1 MNIKPLKKW
10 LNIKEGVKMSKY
22 RTELDEL
29 TDERR
34 YSFRGIFTYTGY
46 KNTGRFS
53 DKYGILYSPTFMLK
67 NVEYWNEENNT
78 WEFVAEHLW
87 LNYTKQFKYYFP
99 LLKDDIIYFNG
110 RIKKYSYKDGINVR
124 INIPT
129 KVKVERNGD
138 IIDKTGTEV
147 LEDWEL
153 VEVIDNE
160 NREYY
165 AARDTIDSLYYL
177 KNYFFV
183 RNNIGDVEVLLNLDN
198 KWISK
203 YEYKNT
209 YQDREDIIELHK
221 RNPNPKSKIVIYE
234 QGKDNPFGREPNSD
248 GSIEVTPSEI
258 QKVYNKYQTEYEEY
272 EDFDCWDW

>member
-22 RTELDEL
+22 RTELEEL

-99 LLKDDIIYFNG
+99 LLKNDIIYFNG

-138 IIDKTGTEV
+138 IIDKTCTEV

-153 VEVIDNE
+153 VEIIDNE

-165 AARDTIDSLYYL
+165 TARDTIDSLYYL

-209 YQDREDIIELHK
+209 YQDREDIVELYK
-221 RNPNPKSKIVIYE
+221 RNPKPKSKIVIYE

-248 GSIEVTPSEI
+248 GSLEVTHSEI
-258 QKVYNKYQTEYEEY
+258 QKLYNKYQTEYEEY
-272 EDFDCWDW
+272 EDFYCWDW